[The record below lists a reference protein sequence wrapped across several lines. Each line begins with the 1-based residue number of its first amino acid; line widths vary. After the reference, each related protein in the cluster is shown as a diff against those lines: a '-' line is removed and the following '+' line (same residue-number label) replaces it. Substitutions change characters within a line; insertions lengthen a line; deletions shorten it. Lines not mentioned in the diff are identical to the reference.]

1 MPGVR
6 TVIASGNRIVYDGDC
21 PLCTSFVQRL
31 RLMRSAGPIELIDAR
46 DRPDLARQLQE
57 QGMSLDQG
65 IVLCVGSE
73 CVHADAAMT
82 RLALLSTR
90 SDLFNRLVYWIFRG
104 PGGRA
109 ACIPFCVSGETCSC
123 AFAAASAC
131 RAGSRGSASRVGD
144 SVR

>member
-1 MPGVR
+1 M
-6 TVIASGNRIVYDGDC
+6 IASGNRIVYDGDC

-90 SDLFNRLVYWIFRG
+90 SDLFNRLVYWIF
-104 PGGRA
+104 
-109 ACIPFCVSGETCSC
+109 
-123 AFAAASAC
+123 
-131 RAGSRGSASRVGD
+131 SRPRWARSVYPVLRVGRNLLLRIRGRERL
-144 SVR
+144 SSWIARERKQGR